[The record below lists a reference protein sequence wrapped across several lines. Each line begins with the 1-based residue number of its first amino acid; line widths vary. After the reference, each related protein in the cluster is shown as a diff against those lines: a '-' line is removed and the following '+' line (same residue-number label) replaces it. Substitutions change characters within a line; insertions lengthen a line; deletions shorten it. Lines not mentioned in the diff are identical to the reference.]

1 MKVTEVKIRKI
12 FYENVL
18 KAIVSVTFDECFT
31 VHDIKIVYA
40 NSRYFTVMP
49 NKKTKDGRITDIAHP
64 INREFRETLE
74 KSILEVYFESCE
86 NGVGISDKNVS
97 L

>member
-1 MKVTEVKIRKI
+1 MKITEVKIRKI

-49 NKKTKDGRITDIAHP
+49 NKKTKDGRISDIAHP
-64 INREFRETLE
+64 INKEFRETLE
-74 KSILEVYFESCE
+74 KSVLEVYFENTEKAESSKI
-86 NGVGISDKNVS
+86 NNISF
-97 L
+97 